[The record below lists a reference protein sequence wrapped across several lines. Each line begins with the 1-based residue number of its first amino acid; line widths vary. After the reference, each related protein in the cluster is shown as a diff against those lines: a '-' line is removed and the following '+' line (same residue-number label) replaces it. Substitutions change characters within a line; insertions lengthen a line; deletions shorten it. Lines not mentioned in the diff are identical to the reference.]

1 LILLDQIRALD
12 KQRLVKR
19 LGDIDVRT
27 LRTMLGR
34 LRDVFAE

>member
-1 LILLDQIRALD
+1 MILLDQIRALD

-19 LGDIDVRT
+19 LGDIDART